1 VIALLLVVLSVGVTL
16 GVFYPFGAVILASYG
31 FSPGE
36 IGLITSAGAVGF
48 TIAVP
53 AWGHLADV
61 RFGRA
66 RTLRMCAIGAA
77 LVIGILLLPVPT
89 ALVVLAFVVFPIFQ
103 STWQPLADAL
113 TVNAVRPRDYARVR
127 TLTSVGFAVAAIVA
141 GVVYDQT
148 SYRTAFLLFAGGA
161 LVLAVAAT
169 FVRDTARADLAH
181 HRADGREA
189 TAGGRRRLVGIS
201 LGSSGVALRVA
212 PRLGSVLL
220 AAALVHVGMISGFT
234 FLPLRIES
242 LGGGASEVALA
253 AGLSAAAEIPAM
265 LVMGA
270 LAARVGLRTVFVAS
284 ALLYAACMASWAV
297 IDVPLLIVATRILTG
312 LAFSGVLVGIVLTI
326 ATLLPSDLQATGQG
340 LFQTTAFGLAAIVAN
355 VAGGALYEWG
365 GAAALFGV
373 CAILAVGAAL
383 VGWHAFPARGTTP
396 GMQGAVGADAPG
408 GSEPA
413 G

>member
-1 VIALLLVVLSVGVTL
+1 VIALLLVVLLVGVTL

-66 RTLRMCAIGAA
+66 RTLRICAIGAA
-77 LVIGILLLPVPT
+77 LVIGLLLLPVPT
-89 ALVVLAFVVFPIFQ
+89 ALVVLAFVTFPIFQ
-103 STWQPLADAL
+103 SSWQPLADAL
-113 TVNAVRPRDYARVR
+113 TVNAVRRRDYARVR
-127 TLTSVGFAVAAIVA
+127 TLTSIGFAVAAIVD

-148 SYRTAFLLFAGGA
+148 SYQTAFLLFAGGA
-161 LVLAVAAT
+161 LAMAIAAT

-181 HRADGREA
+181 HRANDGAA
-189 TAGGRRRLVGIS
+189 TPAGRRRVVGIS

-270 LAARVGLRTVFVAS
+270 LAARVGLRTVFVLS
-284 ALLYAACMASWAV
+284 ALLYGACMASWTV
-297 IDVPLLIVATRILTG
+297 LDVPLLIVATRILTG
-312 LAFSGVLVGIVLTI
+312 VAFSGILVSVVLTI
-326 ATLLPSDLQATGQG
+326 ATLLPGDLQATGQG

-355 VAGGALYEWG
+355 VVGGALYEWG

-373 CAILAVGAAL
+373 CAVLAVGAAV
-383 VGWHAFPARGTTP
+383 VGWLAFPARGTTP
-396 GMQGAVGADAPG
+396 GMPRAVGAAARTEQVP
-408 GSEPA
+408 
-413 G
+413 

>member
-1 VIALLLVVLSVGVTL
+1 VIALLVVVATVGVTL

-61 RFGRA
+61 RLGRP
-66 RTLRMCAIGAA
+66 RTLRICASGAA
-77 LVIGILLLPVPT
+77 LVIGMLLLPVPT
-89 ALVVLAFVVFPIFQ
+89 ALVVLAFVTFPIFQ
-103 STWQPLADAL
+103 SSWQPLADAL

-127 TLTSVGFAVAAIVA
+127 TLTSIGFAIAAIAA
-141 GVVYDQT
+141 GFVYDQT
-148 SYRTAFLLFAGGA
+148 GYRTAFLLFAGGA
-161 LVLAVAAT
+161 LVMAIAAN
-169 FVRDTARADLAH
+169 FVRDASRADLAH
-181 HRADGREA
+181 HRAASRA
-189 TAGGRRRLVGIS
+189 APPVGGRRRLGMS

-234 FLPLRIES
+234 FLPLRLES

-265 LVMGA
+265 LGMGA

-297 IDVPLLIVATRILTG
+297 LDVPLLIVATRILTG
-312 LAFSGVLVGIVLTI
+312 VAFSGILVGVVLTI
-326 ATLLPSDLQATGQG
+326 AALLPADLQATGQG

-355 VAGGALYEWG
+355 VLGGALYEWG

-373 CAILAVGAAL
+373 CAVLAVGAAL
-383 VGWHAFPARGTTP
+383 VGWLAFPARGVTP
-396 GMQGAVGADAPG
+396 GPPQTGDAAV
-408 GSEPA
+408 PA
-413 G
+413 GSA